1 MCDDLSWMCQSP
13 IYRDTH
19 FYNFYGGGK
28 NETHCS
34 VNPLSIGTPISTVR
48 TRRYYGLHRACV
60 NPLSIGTP
68 ISTMELPEKSFGKLN
83 VSIPIY
89 RDTHF
94 YDLEHE
100 EKTFICPVS
109 IPYLSGHPFL
119 PTRSSCAWQPP
130 SHCVNPLSIG
140 TPISTFCCHPPPLG
154 TFYSVSIPYL
164 SGHPFLPGILRKNRC
179 WNRLCQSPIYRDTHF
194 YGGGAK

>member
-1 MCDDLSWMCQSP
+1 MWQFFKVCQSPIYRDTHFYGELKMCDDLSWMCQSP

-94 YDLEHE
+94 YDLASAV
-100 EKTFICPVS
+100 FSWIA
-109 IPYLSGHPFL
+109 Y
-119 PTRSSCAWQPP
+119 
-130 SHCVNPLSIG
+130 CVNPLSIG
-140 TPISTFCCHPPPLG
+140 TPISTSLWKLICWMKSSVNPLSIG
-154 TFYSVSIPYL
+154 TPIST
-164 SGHPFLPGILRKNRC
+164 GERIL
-179 WNRLCQSPIYRDTHF
+179 W
-194 YGGGAK
+194 